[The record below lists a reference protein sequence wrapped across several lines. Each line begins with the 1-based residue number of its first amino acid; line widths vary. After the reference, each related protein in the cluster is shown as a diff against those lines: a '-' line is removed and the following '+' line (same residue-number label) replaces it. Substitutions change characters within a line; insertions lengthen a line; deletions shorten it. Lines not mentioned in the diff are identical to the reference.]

1 MKMKRILVA
10 EDESAIREFININ
23 LKLAGYEI
31 VEAENGREAMEKFD
45 ESGDKIDIALLDI
58 MMPEADG
65 IEVCNYIR
73 SKDMSVGIIFLT
85 AKTQEQ
91 DKIEGLISGAD
102 DYITK
107 PFSTTELIARVEALY
122 RRVSYSKKIISEVA
136 NDCITLGSFTLDLK
150 KHVLI
155 KDGKDIELTQIEY
168 HILECFFKQ
177 PNTTLPRNFF
187 LERVWGD
194 EFYGDEKVVDVNI
207 RRLRLKIE
215 DNSSEP
221 DHLIT
226 VWGRGYRWVE

>member
-1 MKMKRILVA
+1 MKTVLIA

-23 LKLAGYEI
+23 LRLAGYETI
-31 VEAENGREAMEKFD
+31 EAENGKIAMEKFD
-45 ESGDKIDIALLDI
+45 EAGDKIDVALLDI

-65 IEVCNYIR
+65 IEVCKHIR
-73 SKDMSVGIIFLT
+73 KNNMNVGIIFLT

-91 DKIEGLISGAD
+91 DKIEGLITGAD

-122 RRVSYSKKIISEVA
+122 RRVSYSKKILSEA
-136 NDCITLGSFTLDLK
+136 SNDRITLGDFTLDLK
-150 KHVLI
+150 KHILI
-155 KDGKDIELTQIEY
+155 KNGKDIELTQIEY
-168 HILECFFKQ
+168 SRLECFFKQ
-177 PNTTLPRNFF
+177 PNTTLPRNTF
-187 LERVWGD
+187 LQSVWGD

-215 DNSSEP
+215 NNSSEP

>member
-1 MKMKRILVA
+1 MKTILVA
-10 EDESAIREFININ
+10 EDESAIREFITIN
-23 LKLAGYEI
+23 LRLAGYETI
-31 VEAENGREAMEKFD
+31 EAVNGRDAMEKFD
-45 ESGDKIDIALLDI
+45 MNSDKIDIALLDI

-65 IEVCNYIR
+65 IEVCAYIR
-73 SKDMSVGIIFLT
+73 ERDVNVGIIFLT

-91 DKIEGLISGAD
+91 DKIEGLITGAD

-107 PFSTTELIARVEALY
+107 PFSTSELIARVEALY
-122 RRVSYSKKIISEVA
+122 RRVSYSKKILSEA
-136 NDCITLGSFTLDLK
+136 NNDIITLGKFTLDLK

-155 KDGKDIELTQIEY
+155 KDGKEIELTQIEY

-177 PNTTLPRNFF
+177 PNTTLPRNVF
-187 LERVWGD
+187 LEHVWGD
-194 EFYGDEKVVDVNI
+194 EYYGDEKVVDVNI

-221 DHLIT
+221 EHLLT

>member
-1 MKMKRILVA
+1 MNMKTILVA

-23 LKLAGYEI
+23 LRLAGYET
-31 VEAENGREAMEKFD
+31 VEAENGRVAMEKFD
-45 ESGDKIDIALLDI
+45 EIGDKIDIALLDI

-73 SKDMSVGIIFLT
+73 NKDMTVGIIFLT

-122 RRVSYSKKIISEVA
+122 RRVSYSKKIISEAA
-136 NDCITLGSFTLDLK
+136 NDCITLGNFTLDLK

-168 HILECFFKQ
+168 QILECFFKQ
-177 PNTTLPRNFF
+177 PNTTLPRNVF
-187 LERVWGD
+187 LEHVWGD

-226 VWGRGYRWVE
+226 IWGRGYRWVE

>member
-1 MKMKRILVA
+1 MKTILVA

-23 LKLAGYEI
+23 LKLAGYRTI
-31 VEAENGREAMEKFD
+31 EAENGRDAIELYDSHAD
-45 ESGDKIDIALLDI
+45 EIDIALLDI
-58 MMPEADG
+58 MMPESDG
-65 IEVCNYIR
+65 IEVCNHIR
-73 SKDMSVGIIFLT
+73 EKDMNVGIIFLT

-122 RRVSYSKKIISEVA
+122 RRVSYSKKILSEAA
-136 NDCITLGSFTLDLK
+136 NDRITLGEYTLDLK

-155 KDGKDIELTQIEY
+155 KSGKEIELTQIEY

-177 PNTTLPRNFF
+177 PNTTLPRNVF
-187 LERVWGD
+187 LEHVWGD
-194 EFYGDEKVVDVNI
+194 EYYGDEKVVDVNI

-221 DHLIT
+221 EHLLT

>member
-1 MKMKRILVA
+1 MKTILVA
-10 EDESAIREFININ
+10 EDESAIREFITIN
-23 LKLAGYEI
+23 LRLAGYETI
-31 VEAENGREAMEKFD
+31 EAENGRDAKEKYD
-45 ESGDKIDIALLDI
+45 AYSDRIDIALLDI
-58 MMPEADG
+58 MMPECDG
-65 IEVCNYIR
+65 IEACSYIR
-73 SKDMSVGIIFLT
+73 GKDMNVGIIFLT

-122 RRVSYSKKIISEVA
+122 RRVSYSKKILSESST
-136 NDCITLGSFTLDLK
+136 DFITLGKYTLDLK

-155 KDGKDIELTQIEY
+155 KDGKEIELTQIEY

-177 PNTTLPRNFF
+177 PNTTLPRNVF
-187 LERVWGD
+187 LEHVWGD
-194 EFYGDEKVVDVNI
+194 EYYGDEKVVDVNI

-221 DHLIT
+221 EHLLT

>member
-1 MKMKRILVA
+1 MKTILVA
-10 EDESAIREFININ
+10 EDESAIREFITIN
-23 LKLAGYEI
+23 LRLAGYETI
-31 VEAENGREAMEKFD
+31 EAVNGRDAMEKFD
-45 ESGDKIDIALLDI
+45 MYSDKIDIALLDI

-65 IEVCNYIR
+65 IEVCAYIR
-73 SKDMSVGIIFLT
+73 ERDVNVGIIFLT

-91 DKIEGLISGAD
+91 DKIEGLITGAD

-107 PFSTTELIARVEALY
+107 PFSTSELIARVEALY
-122 RRVSYSKKIISEVA
+122 RRVSYSKKILSEA
-136 NDCITLGSFTLDLK
+136 NNDIITLGKFTLDLK

-155 KDGKDIELTQIEY
+155 KDGKEIELTQIEY

-177 PNTTLPRNFF
+177 PNTTLPRNVF
-187 LERVWGD
+187 LEHVWGD
-194 EFYGDEKVVDVNI
+194 EYYGDEKVVDVNI

-221 DHLIT
+221 EHLLT

>member
-1 MKMKRILVA
+1 MKKILIA
-10 EDESAIREFININ
+10 EDEGAIRELININ
-23 LKLAGYEI
+23 LRLAGYETI
-31 VEAENGREAMEKFD
+31 LAENGRIAMEKFD
-45 ESGDKIDIALLDI
+45 EYGDKIDIVLLDI

-65 IEVCNYIR
+65 IQVCNYIR
-73 SKDMSVGIIFLT
+73 NKNINTGIIFLT

-107 PFSTTELIARVEALY
+107 PFSTAELIARVESLF
-122 RRVSYSKKIISEVA
+122 RRVSYSKKILSESS
-136 NDCITLGSFTLDLK
+136 NDKITLGNFTLDLK
-150 KHVLI
+150 KHILI

-177 PNTTLPRNFF
+177 PNTTLPRNVF
-187 LERVWGD
+187 LECVWGD

>member
-1 MKMKRILVA
+1 MKTILVA
-10 EDESAIREFININ
+10 EDESAIREFITIN
-23 LKLAGYEI
+23 LRLAGYETI
-31 VEAENGREAMEKFD
+31 EAENGRDAQEKFD
-45 ESGDKIDIALLDI
+45 ADSDRIDIALLDI
-58 MMPEADG
+58 MMPESNG

-73 SKDMSVGIIFLT
+73 GKDMNVGIIFLT

-122 RRVSYSKKIISEVA
+122 RRVSYSKKILSEA
-136 NDCITLGSFTLDLK
+136 SNDCITLGQFTLDLK

-155 KDGKDIELTQIEY
+155 KEGKEIELTQIEY

-177 PNTTLPRNFF
+177 PNTTLPRNVF
-187 LERVWGD
+187 LEHVWGD

-215 DNSSEP
+215 NNSSEP
-221 DHLIT
+221 EHLIT
-226 VWGRGYRWVE
+226 VWGRGYRWVD